1 MDNSIMK
8 GKNITRHAGMYK
20 PGESGNPLGRPKS
33 DKTIRDLARVHTK
46 DALKTLSEI
55 VKNPK
60 ASDTARVQACNAI
73 LDRGWG
79 KAPIYSENIN
89 VGVDYLGYLE
99 MLAKETT
106 EEELKSVEV
115 SYSSMEDL

>member
-1 MDNSIMK
+1 MK
-8 GKNITRHAGMYK
+8 DKNITRHAGMFK
-20 PGESGNPLGRPKS
+20 PGQSGNPSGRPKS
-33 DKTIRDLARVHTK
+33 DKTIRDLAKVYTK

-79 KAPIYSENIN
+79 KAHQYTENVN
-89 VGVDYLGYLE
+89 LGMTYVDYLE
-99 MLAKETT
+99 MLATQEG
-106 EEELKSVEV
+106 ERIRESDV
-115 SYSSMEDL
+115 SYSVNDL

>member
-1 MDNSIMK
+1 MEDKI
-8 GKNITRHAGMYK
+8 ITRHAGMFK
-20 PGESGNPLGRPKS
+20 PGQSGNPSGRPKS
-33 DKTIRDLARVHTK
+33 DKTIRDLAKIHTE

-79 KAPIYSENIN
+79 KAPQYTENVN
-89 VGVDYLGYLE
+89 LGMSYVDYLE
-99 MLAKETT
+99 KIAK

-115 SYSSMEDL
+115 NLV

>member
-1 MDNSIMK
+1 METK
-8 GKNITRHAGMYK
+8 ITRHAGMFK
-20 PGESGNPLGRPKS
+20 PEQSGNPSGRPKS
-33 DKTIRDLARVHTK
+33 DKTIRDLAKIHTE

-79 KAPIYSENIN
+79 KATIYSENVN
-89 VGVDYLGYLE
+89 VGVSYLNYLE
-99 MLAKETT
+99 KIAK

-115 SYSSMEDL
+115 SYSVDD

>member
-1 MDNSIMK
+1 METK
-8 GKNITRHAGMYK
+8 ITRHAGMFK
-20 PGESGNPLGRPKS
+20 PGQSGNPSGRPKS
-33 DKTIRDLARVHTK
+33 DKTIRDLAKIHTE

-60 ASDTARVQACNAI
+60 ASDTARVQACNAL

-79 KAPIYSENIN
+79 KAPQYTENVN
-89 VGVDYLGYLE
+89 LGMSYVDYLE
-99 MLAKETT
+99 KIAK

-115 SYSSMEDL
+115 NLV

>member
-1 MDNSIMK
+1 MEKKKIKKYHS
-8 GKNITRHAGMYK
+8 GMFK
-20 PGESGNPLGRPKS
+20 PGQSGNPSGRPRS

-60 ASDTARVQACNAI
+60 ASDTARVQASNAL

-79 KAPIYSENIN
+79 KAPQYIENVNLGMNYI
-89 VGVDYLGYLE
+89 DYLNKI
-99 MLAKETT
+99 AS
-106 EEELKSVEV
+106 EEEEEIKSLEV
-115 SYSSMEDL
+115 SYSVDDL

>member
-1 MDNSIMK
+1 MED
-8 GKNITRHAGMYK
+8 KNITRHAGMFK
-20 PGESGNPLGRPKS
+20 LGQSGNPLGRPKS

-46 DALKTLSEI
+46 DALKTLSAI

-79 KAPIYSENIN
+79 KPVQHNENVN
-89 VGVDYLGYLE
+89 LGMTYIEYLE
-99 MLAKETT
+99 MI
-106 EEELKSVEV
+106 EEAEEQEARFVEANYTV
-115 SYSSMEDL
+115 NDL